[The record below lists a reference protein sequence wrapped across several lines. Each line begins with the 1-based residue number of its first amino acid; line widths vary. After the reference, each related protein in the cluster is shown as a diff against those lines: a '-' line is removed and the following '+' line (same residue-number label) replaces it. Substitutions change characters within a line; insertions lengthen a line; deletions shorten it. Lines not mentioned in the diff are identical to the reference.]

1 MTIGYTRVSQCSS
14 RPSADGRRSNS
25 FNSDDDRNLESQEL
39 QKPFRMSLGQRQLVG
54 MVVFIWFVCLW
65 VGLKMMIKV
74 HLLTTFS
81 LYFSP
86 TTPLIHQEAA
96 QYSHRSPLLPT
107 TNNLLD
113 TADLYH
119 SLTVPLLD
127 IVNRTKLIST
137 RCGATTL
144 EPHLL
149 SFLTNDLAGT
159 PSATSSTSSSTTT
172 TTTEQELRV
181 TKRSGPYRYLFA
193 LVLQDS
199 ETILPDVL
207 TRTLE
212 TISILGPDNCHLS
225 VVDHASTDATKEMLH
240 MLKEFLDV
248 YNRGDIQL
256 LGSSPSSSPSAA
268 VEKRAVEVTEKVERG
283 VRGGQDKKDKGMK
296 DKNAQHKQYLSYT
309 ITTMTMRDTSV
320 ENVAR
325 IKDLA
330 LDPFLAVA
338 STSEVVVSTGDSDKS
353 GAKGEGED
361 DVGFD
366 RIILMDPV
374 VTCAEDLLELV
385 FQSLLQDADVTC
397 GMNLG
402 YHSTAEA
409 GVAAAAAAEVGDAGA
424 DADKPQYGV
433 YDSTVTRDM
442 LHQKLHRPS
451 SSSSTSLSNNL
462 ISNDPL
468 TQTRFSKRVPF
479 QVESCWSR
487 AVVLKSATAFGVSGV
502 PSGKPVLFSE
512 VVEKQTRLEVVEA
525 ERMKEEHCATTHAIR
540 DDRTLFCNALWSTA
554 TSVPTTV
561 SDTHSPPSPI
571 PDVINN
577 DIVRMVVVP
586 SIQFTDSPKE
596 YVLQGRFDGWGLWP
610 KTEKQYRDEL
620 ETRLIAASH
629 RPLYGYRPSTSS
641 YGYIPRVEEED
652 SASGVSSLLEVV
664 FSGEHGQADK
674 DKGENEINDSNEKD
688 QEQKDKEEKERRE
701 KERMVSAIVPE
712 ETVERLKVRLEA
724 VEAVFGVQ
732 DIQNAV
738 LAKRDSDLIMDWR
751 PRFAMADAP
760 PGSVDC

>member
-1 MTIGYTRVSQCSS
+1 
-14 RPSADGRRSNS
+14 
-25 FNSDDDRNLESQEL
+25 
-39 QKPFRMSLGQRQLVG
+39 
-54 MVVFIWFVCLW
+54 
-65 VGLKMMIKV
+65 MM
-74 HLLTTFS
+74 
-81 LYFSP
+81 
-86 TTPLIHQEAA
+86 EAA

-107 TNNLLD
+107 TNTLLD
-113 TADLYH
+113 TTDLYH

-127 IVNRTKLIST
+127 IVNRTSLISS
-137 RCGATTL
+137 RCGATNL

-149 SFLTNDLAGT
+149 SFLTNDLAGSPSTT
-159 PSATSSTSSSTTT
+159 PTSSSATTTSSSNNDTLVDMTT
-172 TTTEQELRV
+172 TTTEQESGV
-181 TKRSGPYRYLFA
+181 TKRTRPYRYLFA

-225 VVDHASTDATKEMLH
+225 VVDHASTDATKDMLH
-240 MLKEFLDV
+240 ILKEFLDV
-248 YNRGDIQL
+248 YNSGDIQL
-256 LGSSPSSSPSAA
+256 LDSAPSSSVA
-268 VEKRAVEVTEKVERG
+268 VKKRAAEVTEKIERG
-283 VRGGQDKKDKGMK
+283 LRGGQGKKDKGKK
-296 DKNAQHKQYLSYT
+296 DKQIQHKQYLSYT
-309 ITTMTMRDTSV
+309 ITTMATRDTSIK
-320 ENVAR
+320 NVAR

-330 LDPFLAVA
+330 LDPFLAAA
-338 STSEVVVSTGDSDKS
+338 STTEVVVSAGGSDKN
-353 GAKGEGED
+353 GAKEEGKD
-361 DVGFD
+361 GVAFD

-374 VTCAEDLLELV
+374 VACAEDVLELI

-397 GMNLG
+397 GMDLG
-402 YHSTAEA
+402 YHSTGDA
-409 GVAAAAAAEVGDAGA
+409 GVAAAAEAGDTGAEAG
-424 DADKPQYGV
+424 KPQDGV

-451 SSSSTSLSNNL
+451 SSSTTSHSNNQF
-462 ISNDPL
+462 SNDPP
-468 TQTRFSKRVPF
+468 TQTRFSRRVPF

-487 AVVLKSATAFGVSGV
+487 VVVLKSASALGVSGV

-512 VVEKQTRLEVVEA
+512 VIEKQTRLEVVET
-525 ERMKEEHCATTHAIR
+525 EGVKEEHCATTHAMR
-540 DDRTLFCNALWSTA
+540 DDRTLFCHALWSTA
-554 TSVPTTV
+554 ISVAPTG
-561 SDTHSPPSPI
+561 SDTLPHSPLSTT
-571 PDVINN
+571 PDATNN
-577 DIVRMVVVP
+577 DVVRMVIVP

-596 YVLQGRFDGWGLWP
+596 YVLQGKFDGWGLWP
-610 KTEKQYRDEL
+610 KSEKQYRDEL

-664 FSGEHGQADK
+664 FSSEHEQADK
-674 DKGENEINDSNEKD
+674 DKGENETNDNDDKD

-701 KERMVSAIVPE
+701 EERMVSAIVPE
-712 ETVERLKVRLEA
+712 ETVGELKVRLEA
-724 VEAVFGVQ
+724 VGAVFGVQ